1 VCHGSKLQSSLDELL
16 NLVVVLSFSDGD
28 AHENSSYSIAP
39 NESLTHAPCP
49 SSTSQGN
56 RSENLRTS
64 MECHARSEEV
74 RDWEEQPSDQCSA
87 KEIADLMAIL
97 EFHGVEE
104 FVCREAEPQA
114 WAESRIEAAD
124 KYLNLVDAAE
134 RKANMEKVIAHYL
147 AAAEVLT
154 KEEFPKR
161 WAHIQMSLCDAYLQR
176 VEGVRRE
183 NMENAMKCFNACE
196 EVRGDDP
203 LPADWLKQQWEKGA
217 EARRRDA
224 AMTG

>member
-1 VCHGSKLQSSLDELL
+1 
-16 NLVVVLSFSDGD
+16 
-28 AHENSSYSIAP
+28 
-39 NESLTHAPCP
+39 
-49 SSTSQGN
+49 
-56 RSENLRTS
+56 
-64 MECHARSEEV
+64 MECHARSAEV
-74 RDWEEQPSDQCSA
+74 RDWDEQPADERSL
-87 KEIADLMAIL
+87 KEVEDMVVEL
-97 EFHGVEE
+97 EFHGAAE
-104 FVCREAEPQA
+104 FVCRETEPQA
-114 WAESRIEAAD
+114 WAERRIQAAD
-124 KYLNLVDAAE
+124 KYLNLVDAAA

-154 KEEFPKR
+154 KEEFPEG
-161 WAHIQMSLCDAYLQR
+161 WADIQMSLCDAYLQR

-183 NMENAMKCFNACE
+183 NMENAMKCFNACN

>member
-1 VCHGSKLQSSLDELL
+1 MEFNGEVEL
-16 NLVVVLSFSDGD
+16 
-28 AHENSSYSIAP
+28 YS
-39 NESLTHAPCP
+39 
-49 SSTSQGN
+49 
-56 RSENLRTS
+56 R
-64 MECHARSEEV
+64 EV
-74 RDWEEQPSDQCSA
+74 SP
-87 KEIADLMAIL
+87 
-97 EFHGVEE
+97 HT
-104 FVCREAEPQA
+104 
-114 WAESRIEAAD
+114 WAERRINAAD

-154 KEEFPKR
+154 KEEFPER
-161 WAHIQMSLCDAYLQR
+161 WADIQMNLCDAYLQR

-183 NMENAMKCFNACE
+183 NMENAMKCFNACK

-224 AMTG
+224 TAITG